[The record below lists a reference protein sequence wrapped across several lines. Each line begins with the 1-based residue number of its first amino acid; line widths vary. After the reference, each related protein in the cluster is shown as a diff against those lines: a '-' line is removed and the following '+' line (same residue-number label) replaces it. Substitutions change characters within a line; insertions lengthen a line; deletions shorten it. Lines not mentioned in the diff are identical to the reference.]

1 MAGWS
6 EPFNASYRF
15 MRVSRTDGFES
26 GQLDGIKGGTLKV
39 NQDTATYESAD
50 LNAVSRFDLGADLI
64 RGYLDASWED
74 GTQES
79 VCLGTWLAS
88 IPSRDVD
95 GVLEECTV
103 FCDGRLQELQD
114 DSFSAPIVIDA
125 GENIVGTAKAIAEAA
140 GLTVVATPSDKV
152 LGVPWTFGLG
162 SGTDDAGGSKL
173 DAVNE
178 LLHMAGYGSATTDE
192 MGRVI
197 MAPYVVPGERTG
209 TVWTFEEGR
218 GATFFPKAKDE
229 HDARDVANVVLA
241 IFETEEDT
249 VVGEAVDDD
258 PMSPYSTVSIGRRK
272 VAKYSYNQTATQAEA
287 DAKAEDLLSTN
298 QTVIRRVTVQHI
310 HCPARVGDMVEV
322 RWPSAGISGTF
333 AVRTQ
338 SVDIGSAGCLT
349 QSELRTF
356 ERRANA

>member
-6 EPFNASYRF
+6 EPFDASYRF
-15 MRVSRTDGFES
+15 MRVSRADGFES
-26 GQLDGIKGGTLKV
+26 EQLDGIKSGMLKV

-50 LNAVSRFDLGADLI
+50 LDAVRRFDLGADLI
-64 RGYLDASWED
+64 RGYLDAEWED

-95 GVLEECTV
+95 GTLEECTV

-152 LGVPWTFGLG
+152 LGTPWTFGLG
-162 SGTDDAGGSKL
+162 SGADDGGGSKL

-178 LLHMAGYGSATTDE
+178 LLHMAGYGSASTDE

-209 TVWTFEEGR
+209 TVWTFEEGL
-218 GATFFPKAKDE
+218 GATFLPKAKEE

-241 IFETEEDT
+241 IYETDEET

-258 PMSPYSTVSIGRRK
+258 PMSPYSTVAIGRRK

-287 DAKAEDLLSTN
+287 DAKAEDLLRTN

-310 HCPARVGDMVEV
+310 HCPAKVGDIVEV
-322 RWPSAGISGTF
+322 KWPSAGINGTF
-333 AVRTQ
+333 AIRTQ
-338 SVDIGSAGCLT
+338 TVDIGSAGCLT